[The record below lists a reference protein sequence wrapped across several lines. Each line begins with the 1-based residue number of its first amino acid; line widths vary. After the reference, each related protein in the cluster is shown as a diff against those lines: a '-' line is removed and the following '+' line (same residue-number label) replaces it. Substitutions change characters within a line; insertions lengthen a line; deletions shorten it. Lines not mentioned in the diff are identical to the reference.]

1 MQQLSADDPLCGRL
15 KCPNS
20 RVLTNK
26 SVLWSL
32 DIFYWRLVNLSR
44 GLVEVE
50 PGPYCCATHPF
61 SRASFP
67 VASGVPAGAQF
78 PPRSATSF
86 RFIDRGGNRDAHA
99 HPGGLRFGPAGLE
112 RRVSPA
118 SPQ

>member
-1 MQQLSADDPLCGRL
+1 MREPTSMDA
-15 KCPNS
+15 
-20 RVLTNK
+20 
-26 SVLWSL
+26 WSL

-61 SRASFP
+61 SCASFP

-86 RFIDRGGNRDAHA
+86 RFLDRGGNRDAHA

-118 SPQ
+118 SPQCMERAGPL